1 MLWEN
6 LERRWF
12 KNRRRPSTT
21 MTRRGEVTTG
31 PLAVGQFVSMIKRTL
46 VRDPLFQSQT
56 IKGEVSQWKQYPS
69 GHTYFT
75 LRDQDGQINAVIW
88 KGRCNIPPAIKEG
101 SVVVVTANLDL
112 YVKRGN
118 IQLNVERIEPINT
131 LGEMEEARR
140 LLIERL
146 RQEGELDRPRK
157 RAPFAPKHILIIT
170 GAGSAA
176 LADMQRL
183 IENRWPGLR
192 RTVIEVLV
200 QGGRATEELVRALAL
215 SRRLARPEC
224 TALRGQPPVDLVIV
238 GRGGGAP
245 EDLWAFNLEPVVR
258 AILASPIPVVSAV
271 GHESD
276 LLVSDLVADVRASTP
291 SNAIERCVP
300 IKAELEQWQDELNE
314 RLNNAMIRT
323 FGDARG
329 RLISLHARLKVAPLA
344 GINAEKR
351 AMLTLQSHLDRS
363 VESTFARERTRIA
376 GLEAALESIHP
387 QRVLERGYAMT
398 QTEQGEVV
406 TNVNMLEVG
415 QHYSLHFVD
424 GTAQTTVTE
433 IHTTEE

>member
-1 MLWEN
+1 
-6 LERRWF
+6 
-12 KNRRRPSTT
+12 
-21 MTRRGEVTTG
+21 MTGRGEVTTG

-46 VRDPLFQSQT
+46 VQEPLFQRQT

-75 LRDQDGQINAVIW
+75 LRDHDGQISAVIW
-88 KGRCNIPPAIKEG
+88 KGRCTIHSSIKEG
-101 SVVVVTANLDL
+101 SVVVVTATLDL

-118 IQLNVERIEPINT
+118 IQLNVERIEPANT
-131 LGEMEEARR
+131 LGAMEEARR
-140 LLIERL
+140 QLVERL
-146 RQEGELDRPRK
+146 RHEGELDRPRK
-157 RAPFAPKHILIIT
+157 RPPFAPKHILIIT

-200 QGGRATEELVRALAL
+200 QGERATEEIVRGLAL
-215 SRRLARPEC
+215 SRRLATPEC
-224 TALRGQPPVDLVIV
+224 AAQRGEPPVDLVIV

-300 IKAELEQWQDELNE
+300 VKAELEQWQDELNE
-314 RLNNAMIRT
+314 RLNHAMIRT
-323 FGDARG
+323 FGDARQ
-329 RLISLHARLKVAPLA
+329 RLINLHARLKVAPLA
-344 GINAEKR
+344 GINAGKR
-351 AMLTLQSHLDRS
+351 SMLTLRSRLDRA
-363 VESTFARERTRIA
+363 VEATFARERTRIA

-398 QTEQGEVV
+398 QTEQGDVV
-406 TNVNMLEVG
+406 TNVKMLEVG